1 LEVESLPPSDAVK
14 LDYALFKSS
23 QKQESANSIVVRRDL
38 VMAGVAFPVTVYP
51 ELKAFYDKVRAGD
64 DQQVVV
70 KASAHAEL
78 K

>member
-1 LEVESLPPSDAVK
+1 
-14 LDYALFKSS
+14 
-23 QKQESANSIVVRRDL
+23 
-38 VMAGVAFPVTVYP
+38 MAGVAFPVTVYP

-70 KASAHAEL
+70 KASAHAAL